1 MAKKGKKTKAKAT
14 GTPVQASVS
23 DLLRVP
29 AGKVDLKAIDARAT
43 PGFSGDKVE
52 AAKVVASLAGE
63 MSDLQERLYANGRIG
78 GQHSLLLVVQGMDTS
93 GKGGTMRHVVGL
105 MDPQGVDITAFKAPT
120 EEERKHDFLWRI
132 RQRVPAP
139 GQVGVFDRS
148 HYEDVLIARVRKLV
162 PLSTINRR
170 YASINKFEKSIVDS
184 GCTVIKVML
193 HISNEEQKARLLARL
208 DDPTKHWKYNPGDV
222 DERALWPDYQAA
234 YELALEKCSTE
245 AAPWYVVPADRKW
258 YRNWAIAHLMLEHLR
273 ALDLQWPPAKFDV
286 EVERKRVLES

>member
-1 MAKKGKKTKAKAT
+1 MAKKGKKAK
-14 GTPVQASVS
+14 PVSKSVS

-29 AGKVDLKAIDARAT
+29 PGPVDLKTIDTRAT
-43 PGFSGDKVE
+43 PGFSGDKV
-52 AAKVVASLAGE
+52 AAQDVIPDIGAE
-63 MSDLQERLYANGRIG
+63 MSDLQERLYAEGRTSG
-78 GQHSLLLVVQGMDTS
+78 KRRLLLVVQGMDTS

-132 RQRVPAP
+132 RQRVPKA
-139 GQVGVFDRS
+139 GNLGVFDRS

-162 PLSTINRR
+162 PISTINRR
-170 YASINKFEKSIVDS
+170 YTSINRFEKSLVDS

-222 DERALWPDYQAA
+222 DERALWDDYQAA
-234 YELALEKCSTE
+234 YAIALEKCNTAE
-245 AAPWYVVPADRKW
+245 APWYVVPADRKW
-258 YRNWAIAHLMLEHLR
+258 YRNWAIANLMLEHLR
-273 ALDLQWPPAKFDV
+273 AFDLQWPPAKFDV